1 MNIAVISSDK
11 SIWNINDVCS
21 KITEAMVTDQD
32 ILIDLMS
39 EGPDINVTVLENYIM
54 CCAGIYNYNPKR
66 ISIKTANQVQTHD
79 VFQIECS
86 SPIHIKKIARE
97 YEYNYT
103 KDICK
108 HFGIFIGRSNGPR
121 LDLASYLYYEF
132 QDKSCITYHY
142 SLSSEYHRNNIGLEE
157 LITDFNQL
165 DVSVPAR
172 FLKDCPIVDSTI
184 EPVKHTDQNP
194 AQQLL
199 KNDNEEFLTNY
210 CNFLVEIVCETC
222 YNGNTFFPTEKT
234 WRPILLETPF
244 IVQGPQWYL
253 HRLQDMGFQTF
264 DRWWDEGY
272 SEDPA
277 NWQSTGIK
285 KVICAIAEKSEKQ
298 LQEMHH
304 EMQPILQ
311 HNKKRFMELTSK
323 DFEIF
328 KDDSY

>member
-1 MNIAVISSDK
+1 MIKVVTSNTQ
-11 SIWNINDVCS
+11 IWNINSVVS
-21 KITEAMVTDQD
+21 QITHAIINDKNIVLDF
-32 ILIDLMS
+32 IG
-39 EGPDINVTVLENYIM
+39 EGPDISETVLDTVIPELANKYH
-54 CCAGIYNYNPKR
+54 YDTKR
-66 ISIKTANQVQTHD
+66 ITVVTANQVQKHN
-79 VFQIECS
+79 VFS
-86 SPIHIKKIARE
+86 IKRYYDATLINNTRE
-97 YEYNYT
+97 YAYNYT
-103 KDICK
+103 KDVKK

>member
-1 MNIAVISSDK
+1 MIKVVTSNTQ
-11 SIWNINDVCS
+11 IWNINSVVS
-21 KITEAMVTDQD
+21 QITHAIINDKNIVLDF
-32 ILIDLMS
+32 IG
-39 EGPDINVTVLENYIM
+39 EGPDISETVLDTVIPELANKYH
-54 CCAGIYNYNPKR
+54 YDTKR
-66 ISIKTANQVQTHD
+66 ITVVTANQVQKHN
-79 VFQIECS
+79 VFS
-86 SPIHIKKIARE
+86 IKRYYDATLINNTRE
-97 YEYNYT
+97 YAYNYT
-103 KDICK
+103 KDIKK

>member
-1 MNIAVISSDK
+1 MNVTVITSDNK
-11 SIWNINDVCS
+11 VWNINEVYS

-32 ILIDLMS
+32 ILIDLKS

-54 CCAGIYNYNPKR
+54 YCAGIYNYNPKR
-66 ISIKTANQVQTHD
+66 ISIKTANQVQKHN
-79 VFQIECS
+79 VFF
-86 SPIHIKKIARE
+86 IKKTAPLNLVNNAKKYARV
-97 YEYNYT
+97 YT
-103 KDICK
+103 KDVKK

-121 LDLASYLYYEF
+121 LDLASYIYNAFHNESYV
-132 QDKSCITYHY
+132 TYHY

-157 LITDFNQL
+157 IVTDFNQI
-165 DVSVPAR
+165 DISVPAH
-172 FLKDCPIVDSTI
+172 FLKQCPIVDSTI
-184 EPVKHTDQNP
+184 EPVAQSDLNP

-199 KNDNEEFLTNY
+199 ENDHDTFLTRY

-234 WRPILLETPF
+234 WRPMLLETPF

-253 HRLQDMGFQTF
+253 HRLRDMGFQTF

-277 NWQSTGIK
+277 NWQNTEIK
-285 KVICAIAEKSEKQ
+285 KVIDYVGKLSIEQ
-298 LQEMHH
+298 LKKMHQ

-323 DFEIF
+323 DFDIF
-328 KDDSY
+328 KDDRY

>member
-1 MNIAVISSDK
+1 MIKVVTSNTQ
-11 SIWNINDVCS
+11 IWNINSVVS
-21 KITEAMVTDQD
+21 QITHAIINDKNIVLDF
-32 ILIDLMS
+32 IG
-39 EGPDINVTVLENYIM
+39 EGPDISETVLDTVIPELANKYH
-54 CCAGIYNYNPKR
+54 YDTKR
-66 ISIKTANQVQTHD
+66 ITVVTANQVQKHN
-79 VFQIECS
+79 VFS
-86 SPIHIKKIARE
+86 IKRYYDATLINNTRE
-97 YEYNYT
+97 YAYNYT
-103 KDICK
+103 KDVKK

-328 KDDSY
+328 KNDSY